1 MARAREIKN
10 FLKKC
15 VKVLDKIEKMEEEK
29 PEKFREE
36 LDEMAKSVIA
46 QWYASYDP
54 NRYRY
59 QDDGKRS
66 SYRGYR
72 RQRSLYQ
79 GYRIYRDGVDLELM
93 FDSDFIYEYVHN
105 QDNEIV
111 YNNTFVQGYHGGSKG
126 TDKNKIEA
134 KTPDW
139 RAPYPSFTQW
149 YHTKK
154 DKLTTKSV
162 PITQPSPYEAIL
174 KESEKMMQDYIDDW
188 ANDLKQKVV
197 RPLMRS
203 YNSVGRR

>member
-1 MARAREIKN
+1 MARTREIKN

-15 VKVLDKIEKMEEEK
+15 VKVLDTIEEMEEEK
-29 PEKFREE
+29 PEELREE

-54 NRYRY
+54 H
-59 QDDGKRS
+59 K
-66 SYRGYR
+66 YR

-79 GYRIYRDGVDLELM
+79 GYRIYRDGVDLEIM

-105 QDNEIV
+105 QDNELV

-126 TDKNKIEA
+126 TDKNNVTA
-134 KTPDW
+134 NVPDW

-174 KESEKMMQDYIDDW
+174 TESEKMMQDYIDDW